1 MKGGLH
7 LKQKKD
13 QQLDEILGQLSFEF
27 PAVKNSSLLSVA
39 EIYHAATQS
48 LLENL
53 KEDRRIER
61 KPAGVHPSTLGD
73 YFSMWA
79 NTKPDG
85 GIIVIGQENDGT
97 LSGCMKYGQN
107 RINELERTGNIYC
120 PDARYEIRR
129 VNVRLQSGKDDFVML
144 FRIFYRENKLVRTV
158 REVAFVRSADSKK
171 KLTEEEARELEIEKR
186 QVDFEQE
193 PSGLEYPKDFN
204 TDLIEQFTLA
214 CNESRGLDTKHPAED
229 ILQLNHLGK
238 IESGKFVPNNACT
251 LLFSHDPRSRFPGCK
266 IRFLRFDGETEGT
279 GEKFNAIKDILVDEG
294 SVPVQII
301 AFEKVMDGQIREFS
315 RLGKDGIFYTAPEY
329 PKLAWYEAIVNAY
342 VHRSYSQRSMNIFVK
357 MFDDRLVIESPGGF
371 PPLVTSE
378 NIYDM
383 HVPRNPYLME
393 AMYYMKFV
401 KCAHEGT
408 RRIRDT
414 MTSLGL
420 PKPEFEHKEIN
431 YALVRVT
438 LRNNIA
444 VRKVYVDKDVSSI
457 IGAAIA
463 QTLNE
468 NERRVINFLAENKK
482 ISVSQVQRITGKS
495 WPASSKLL
503 RGLKQMGIL
512 NDVRKSRK
520 RTRDPS
526 ARYVLRSGD
535 KSNESS
541 KA

>member
-1 MKGGLH
+1 MRR
-7 LKQKKD
+7 KKD
-13 QQLDEILGQLSFEF
+13 QQSGEEYLQLALEF
-27 PAVKNSSLLSVA
+27 PAPVKDSLLLSVT
-39 EIYHAATQS
+39 EIYEKADQS
-48 LLENL
+48 LLEEL

-61 KPAGVHPSTLGD
+61 KPVGIHNSSLGN

-97 LSGCMKYGQN
+97 ISGCIKGGQN
-107 RINELERTGNIYC
+107 HINELERAGDIYC

-129 VNVRLQSGKDDFVML
+129 VAVSLPDGKDDFVML
-144 FRIFYRENKLVRTV
+144 VRIFYREKKLVRTV
-158 REVAFVRSADSKK
+158 RDEAFIRSADTKK
-171 KLTEEEARELEIEKR
+171 KLSEEQAHELEIEKG

-193 PSGLEYPKDFN
+193 RSGLEYPQDF
-204 TDLIEQFTLA
+204 DISLITQFVNA
-214 CNESRGLDTKHPAED
+214 YRENRQLDSKHTVED

-238 IESGKFVPNNACT
+238 LVSGKFVPNNACT
-251 LLFSHDPRSRFPGCK
+251 LLFANDPRSCFSGCK

-279 GEKFNAIKDILVDEG
+279 GEKFNAIKDVIVDEG
-294 SVPVQII
+294 PVPKQIV

-329 PKLAWYEAIVNAY
+329 PKQAWYEAIVNAC
-342 VHRSYSQRSMNIFVK
+342 VHRSYSLKSMNIFVK

-371 PPLVTSE
+371 LPLVTAE

-393 AMYYMKFV
+393 GMYYLNFV

-420 PKPEFEHKEIN
+420 PKPEFKQKEIN

-444 VRKVYVDKDVSSI
+444 VRKVYVDKDASSI
-457 IGAAIA
+457 IGAVIA
-463 QTLNE
+463 QTLSE
-468 NERRVINFLAENKK
+468 NERRVINFLAENKR
-482 ISVSQVQRITGKS
+482 ISVSQVQRLTGKS
-495 WPASSKLL
+495 WPASSNLL
-503 RGLKQMGIL
+503 KGLKGRGIL
-512 NDVRKSRK
+512 NDVRKSEK
-520 RTRDPS
+520 DRDPS
-526 ARYVLRSGD
+526 ARYILRTVDESR
-535 KSNESS
+535 KSS
-541 KA
+541 